1 MAKVAAASLP
11 GSSPSIAGGSL
22 RWNKGCCAPEKDA
35 GRDGGAER
43 HREPAPARENGRRIR
58 PADDPPAER
67 RERDGGEQREKADTG
82 PGEERREIA
91 EDPVVDRGFGRED
104 GGPLPQAEDHGGE
117 QHRERGEEDR
127 SEEHTSELQSLMRH
141 SSAVFF

>member
-1 MAKVAAASLP
+1 MEQGL
-11 GSSPSIAGGSL
+11 G
-22 RWNKGCCAPEKDA
+22 CAPEKDA

-67 RERDGGEQREKADTG
+67 RERDGGEQREKAETG

-91 EDPVVDRGFGRED
+91 EEPGDDRGFGSED
-104 GGPLPQAEDHGGE
+104 GGPVPQAEDAGGGTQTGGGE
-117 QHRERGEEDR
+117 GDR
-127 SEEHTSELQSLMRH
+127 TSVGVRWG
-141 SSAVFF
+141 